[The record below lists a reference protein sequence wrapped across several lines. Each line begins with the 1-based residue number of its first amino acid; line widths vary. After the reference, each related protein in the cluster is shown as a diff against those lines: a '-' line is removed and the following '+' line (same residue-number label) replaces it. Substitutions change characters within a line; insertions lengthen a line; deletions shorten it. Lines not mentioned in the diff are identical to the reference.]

1 MKINPEK
8 NNNENSSSAQVNT
21 INLLKGN
28 IIAQDKLKSNY
39 CQKITMSNLEK
50 YYEYCV
56 KKVQNKMISSQEVS
70 FFEKKYEEN

>member
-1 MKINPEK
+1 
-8 NNNENSSSAQVNT
+8 
-21 INLLKGN
+21 
-28 IIAQDKLKSNY
+28 
-39 CQKITMSNLEK
+39 MSNLEK